1 MKKVIAF
8 LLCSFLDSSLQA
20 SVSKNMQSFFNK
32 FGAVSNVTGGSAFQ
46 DQSAGYVTGG
56 SLFVR
61 NPVRSQRLAALSV
74 PGYRMGCG
82 GIDLWTGGVSYI
94 NKDQLKNMMQSI
106 ISNMSSY
113 AFMLAVETY
122 APQIHTTMHQLNK
135 LAADFNR
142 LNINSC
148 ESAAA
153 LVGSAW
159 PKSDLGSQSVCRMLS
174 AHQGATTDWAG
185 ARHECGTNQE
195 EKLRT
200 LGHKDLL
207 VGEFNLAWKV
217 MEKMDISFEDSET
230 NLNPFE
236 EEGLSSE
243 ENQTLKEIFM
253 TVSGTIIH
261 RKGEGGKDEHI
272 TLRGKGDQEGFLS
285 TLMSGGRI
293 RYYKCDTADKCLHPT
308 ETELVLAKDKSL
320 HLKIQGAL
328 TDLVTK
334 IQNDDGEQEATAA
347 QKAIINVSTLPIYK
361 IINVTTAFQ
370 KGRAPI
376 SIQEYSE
383 LIAFDVLYRYLSEV
397 LTAFQEGAN
406 TLRQMQFSDEYL
418 KEFLDGIRDSKK
430 NLSHYRQSLFAK
442 MDMMLGFIE
451 KVRLIENQI
460 HHMLGGLS
468 NEYDS

>member
-1 MKKVIAF
+1 
-8 LLCSFLDSSLQA
+8 
-20 SVSKNMQSFFNK
+20 MQSFFNK

-56 SLFVR
+56 SLFIR
-61 NPVRSQRLAALSV
+61 NPVRSQRLAAMSV

-82 GIDLWTGGVSYI
+82 GIDLWAGGLSYI
-94 NKDQLKNMMQSI
+94 NKDQLRAMMQSI

-122 APQIHTTMHQLNK
+122 APQIHTIMHQLNK

-153 LVGSAW
+153 LVGSTW
-159 PKSDLGSQSVCRMLS
+159 PKSDLGSQAVCRMLS
-174 AHQGATTDWAG
+174 AHQGTTTDWAG
-185 ARHECGTNQE
+185 ARHECGTNRE
-195 EKLRT
+195 AKLGT
-200 LGHKDLL
+200 APKELLIL

-217 MEKMDISFEDSET
+217 IEKMDISFEDSET
-230 NLNPFE
+230 SLNPFGE
-236 EEGLSSE
+236 EASSSDE
-243 ENQTLKEIFM
+243 DQTLKEIFM

-261 RKGEGGKDEHI
+261 RKSAADGREERV

-285 TLMSGGRI
+285 ALMSGGRI
-293 RYYKCDTADKCLHPT
+293 RYYKCDTADKCLHPR
-308 ETELVLAKDKSL
+308 ETELVLAKEKSL
-320 HLKIQGAL
+320 HLKIQTAL
-328 TDLVTK
+328 VDLVTK
-334 IQNDDGEQEATAA
+334 IQNDNGEQEATPA
-347 QKAIINVSTLPIYK
+347 QRAIVNISTLPIYK

-383 LIAFDVLYRYLSEV
+383 LISFDVLYRYLNEV
-397 LTAFQEGAN
+397 FTAFQEGAN
-406 TLRQMQFSDEYL
+406 RLRELQFNDDYL
-418 KEFLDGIRDSKK
+418 KEFLDGIRESKK
-430 NLSHYRQSLFAK
+430 NLAYYRQSLFAK
-442 MDMMLGFIE
+442 IDMMLGFME

-460 HHMLGGLS
+460 HHMLGGLA
-468 NEYDS
+468 ND

>member
-1 MKKVIAF
+1 MNI
-8 LLCSFLDSSLQA
+8 LLKLILVAGSLSFYAVQA
-20 SVSKNMQSFFNK
+20 GVSKNMQSFFNK

-56 SLFVR
+56 SLFIR

-82 GIDLWTGGVSYI
+82 GIDLWAGGFSFI
-94 NKDQLKNMMQSI
+94 NKDQLRQMMQSI

-122 APQIHTTMHQLNK
+122 APQIHTIMHQLNK

-153 LVGSAW
+153 LVGSVW
-159 PKSDLGSQSVCRMLS
+159 PKSDLGSQAVCRMLS
-174 AHQGATTDWAG
+174 ANQGTVTDWAG
-185 ARHECGTNQE
+185 ARHECGTNRE
-195 EKLRT
+195 AR
-200 LGHKDLL
+200 LGALAPKELL

-217 MEKMDISFEDSET
+217 IEKMDISFEDSET
-230 NLNPFE
+230 NLNPFGDE
-236 EEGLSSE
+236 ALSSE
-243 ENQTLKEIFM
+243 ENQMLKEIFM
-253 TVSGTIIH
+253 TVSGTLIH
-261 RKGEGGKDEHI
+261 RKSSVGSEERI
-272 TLRGKGDQEGFLS
+272 TLRGKGDQEGFLGV
-285 TLMSGGRI
+285 LMSGGKI
-293 RYYKCDTADKCLHPT
+293 RYYKCDTADKCLNPQ
-308 ETELVLAKDKSL
+308 ETDLVLAKDQSL
-320 HLKIQGAL
+320 HLKIQNTL
-328 TDLVTK
+328 SDLVAK
-334 IQNDDGEQEATAA
+334 IQNDDGEQEATPA
-347 QKAIINVSTLPIYK
+347 QRAIVNISTLPIYK

-376 SIQEYSE
+376 SIQDYSE
-383 LIAFDVLYRYLSEV
+383 LIAFDILYRYLNEV
-397 LTAFQEGAN
+397 FTAFQESAN
-406 TLRQMQFSDEYL
+406 RLRELQFSDDYL

-430 NLSHYRQSLFAK
+430 NLAHYRQSLFAK

-460 HHMLGGLS
+460 HHMLGGLA
-468 NEYDS
+468 NE